1 MAEQRRD
8 RVALGVWVA
17 WDFPVNFV
25 GEGMS
30 RLLAMLVE
38 GAAQSGRVM
47 LHVCVRPVNE
57 AAARAM
63 LEGLRAQEGVDW
75 TLNVIEQVAAPAP
88 FVPLESIRD
97 APPPPP
103 APELPPLAQRLA
115 AMPDARIG
123 IGVFAA
129 SVAALPLLVLRS
141 LLRPLWRLALRSGLG
156 LGVAALRDPV
166 AAAPAVS
173 VGLRR
178 LRLPPFRRLA
188 EGFDAWAE
196 HRASQR
202 EAAGTGSLP
211 EPRGARAVTGPAPT
225 DAAPGCPSPMPA
237 EPAPAQPSDRPWEVR
252 SLDYGKVDAWL
263 ALMADMVLPA
273 TIPGRRAMLLPDAL
287 MLDFG
292 STWNAAHLVP
302 AGFIAMWFSCAKR
315 NIARSDAIITFSSHV
330 ARRHA
335 VEALGAD
342 PEQLRVVPHAP
353 PDLAP
358 LLPFLPQGRRRSAES
373 RAQAAAQLRRHAAS
387 RSWSY
392 LADFPLEHV
401 DYIAVSTQERPS
413 KNLSLVIEALRILV
427 HERFGTI
434 KLLMTTELIDDPATP
449 FLHSHALIRE
459 HGLMLDAVSV
469 PRLPNPEHA
478 ALYHAAAVTVHP
490 SFFEGG
496 DAPFPFSESV
506 SVGTPCLMAR
516 GPHTDELLAAH
527 PELAPFVFDPYDAEA
542 LADAILRGIAQRDA
556 LLDVQLAVH
565 ERMRQRTW
573 AQVAEEYA
581 AAASGVPL
589 APVRR
594 LAG

>member
-1 MAEQRRD
+1 MAEQPRD

-30 RLLAMLVE
+30 RLLAMLIE
-38 GAAQSGRVM
+38 GAAQSGRVI

-63 LEGLRAQEGVDW
+63 LQGLRAREGADW
-75 TLNVIEQVAAPAP
+75 TLNVIEQVAPP
-88 FVPLESIRD
+88 MPLVPRHAIRD
-97 APPPPP
+97 IPPPPEQP
-103 APELPPLAQRLA
+103 VLARRLA
-115 AMPDARIG
+115 AISDARIG
-123 IGVFAA
+123 MGLFAA

-141 LLRPLWRLALRSGLG
+141 LLRPLWRLAVRSGLG
-156 LGVAALRDPV
+156 LGIAALRDPV
-166 AAAPAVS
+166 GAAPAIS
-173 VGLRR
+173 VALRR
-178 LRLPPFRRLA
+178 LRLAPLRRLA
-188 EGFDAWAE
+188 DGLDAWAAQRRSE
-196 HRASQR
+196 RHAAATGSRVAAEQAVAARAPD
-202 EAAGTGSLP
+202 GTGRDDAS
-211 EPRGARAVTGPAPT
+211 RA
-225 DAAPGCPSPMPA
+225 PA
-237 EPAPAQPSDRPWEVR
+237 EPARPADPPWEVR
-252 SLDYGKVDAWL
+252 SLDYAKVDAWL

-273 TIPGRRAMLLPDAL
+273 SIPGRRAMLLPDAL

-292 STWNAAHLVP
+292 STWNAAHLDP
-302 AGFIAMWFSCAKR
+302 AGFIATWFPYARR
-315 NIARSDAIITFSSHV
+315 NIAGSDAIITFSSHV

-342 PEQLRVVPHAP
+342 PSRLRIVPHAP

-358 LLPFLPQGRRRSAES
+358 LLDFLPHGRRRSTES
-373 RAQAAAQLRRHAAS
+373 RAQAAAMLRRHAAS
-387 RSWSY
+387 RGWAY

-413 KNLSLVIEALRILV
+413 KNISLVIEALRILV
-427 HERFGTI
+427 QERFGTI
-434 KLLMTTELIDDPATP
+434 KLLMTTEVIDDPATP
-449 FLHSHALIRE
+449 FLRSHGLIRE

-478 ALYHAAAVTVHP
+478 ALYHAAAITVHP

-516 GPHTDELLAAH
+516 GPHTEELLAAH
-527 PELAPFVFDPYDAEA
+527 PDLAPFVFDPFDAEA

-556 LLDVQLAVH
+556 LLDVQMAVH
-565 ERMRQRTW
+565 ERMRRRSW
-573 AQVAEEYA
+573 GQVAEEYA